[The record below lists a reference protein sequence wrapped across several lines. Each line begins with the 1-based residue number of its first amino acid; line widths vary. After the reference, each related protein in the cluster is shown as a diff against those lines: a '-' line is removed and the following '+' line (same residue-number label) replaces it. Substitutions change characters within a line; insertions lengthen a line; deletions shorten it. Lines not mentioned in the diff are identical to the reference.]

1 MQNLFDDLR
10 ARQPD
15 EQVDVLL
22 DAPGVRL
29 ERIVSIA
36 HATPADVWLDQ
47 DADEWVALLSGSA
60 WFRFEDEPAPREMRP
75 GSFMLIPAHRRHRV
89 ERTDAR
95 EPTVWLALH
104 YLAGGPEMAPRPP
117 DARRAPA

>member
-22 DAPGVRL
+22 DVPGVRL

-36 HATPADVWLDQ
+36 HATPPDVWLDQ
-47 DADEWVALLSGSA
+47 DDDEWVALLSGSA
-60 WFRFEDEPAPREMRP
+60 WLRFEDEPAPREMRP
-75 GSFMLIPAHRRHRV
+75 GDVVLIPAHRRHRV

-104 YLAGGPEMAPRPP
+104 Y
-117 DARRAPA
+117 RR